1 MADITMCKGCKG
13 SINCPVRE
21 LCYRYTAKASKLGQS
36 YFMDIPFDGTTCTY
50 YWGEDKENVFKKA
63 FSDYLDSL
71 EIDEVND

>member
-1 MADITMCKGCKG
+1 
-13 SINCPVRE
+13 
-21 LCYRYTAKASKLGQS
+21 
-36 YFMDIPFDGTTCTY
+36 MDIPFDGTTCTY